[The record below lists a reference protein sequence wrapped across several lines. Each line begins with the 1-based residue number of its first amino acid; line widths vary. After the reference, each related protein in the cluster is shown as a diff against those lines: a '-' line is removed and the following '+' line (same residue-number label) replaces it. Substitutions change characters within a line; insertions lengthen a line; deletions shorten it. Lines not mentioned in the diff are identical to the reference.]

1 MNKIEY
7 KSFMKDFFEK
17 YYAKLL
23 EYGVEA
29 VTLPEVPEDMWVKDA
44 EPEEEWQ
51 QWTLIPATISE
62 EEIENL
68 ERNWGVK
75 FPEIL
80 KCFFNT
86 YFHLFDGPIGRHSSD
101 EPFWSLKNAWNPV
114 LIKGGYLPF
123 TWDQEGYFIRCIDL
137 HNMPDEEKCPV
148 CQIDHEVLFEFN
160 ENDEINREEIES
172 KMEKL
177 ADNFLEYLEQLLN

>member
-68 ERNWGVK
+68 ERNWG
-75 FPEIL
+75 
-80 KCFFNT
+80 
-86 YFHLFDGPIGRHSSD
+86 
-101 EPFWSLKNAWNPV
+101 
-114 LIKGGYLPF
+114 
-123 TWDQEGYFIRCIDL
+123 
-137 HNMPDEEKCPV
+137 
-148 CQIDHEVLFEFN
+148 
-160 ENDEINREEIES
+160 
-172 KMEKL
+172 
-177 ADNFLEYLEQLLN
+177 